1 MKESEKKIK
10 KSPYMMNRELS
21 WLKFNERVLNEAG
34 NPKVPLAERLT
45 FVSIYQSNLD
55 EFYRVRVGT
64 LMDQMDVS
72 EVVRENKTNMTSEE
86 QVKAI
91 IRATR
96 ELEEKK
102 TVIYEQL
109 MGELE
114 PKGIRLINFNKLS
127 AEEGKILEEYFDRE
141 IAPYL
146 SANIVSKQQPFPFLK
161 NKDIYAVALLES
173 KGGKTRTAIIPCS
186 NNVFRRLIDIPTRK
200 GTFLLSEEL
209 ILQFLPKFFK
219 NYSVKEKSLIRVTRN
234 ADIDTEMIYDE
245 DLDYR
250 DAMENLIK
258 ERKRMNPVRMEFTG
272 TLNKKM
278 MHALCKTIH
287 VEKEHVFR
295 SEVPLDLSFVFAIQS
310 YLKNTNAGELFYP
323 RRTPRPTPQLNDKE
337 SLIPQILEKDVLL
350 SYPFESMK
358 SFINLLYEAAEDKSV
373 VSIKMTLY
381 RLANK
386 SQIVDALV
394 EAAENGK
401 EVVVLVELR
410 ARFDEENNIEYS
422 RKLEEAGCRVIYGLN
437 GYKVHSKLCLIS
449 RKTEQGVSYVTQIG
463 TGNYNEKTSALYTD
477 LSLITGNQ
485 EIGKE
490 AAEVFAA
497 MLRGETVEETHL
509 LLVAPK
515 CLQNKVLD
523 MIEEEIQHVKN
534 GEEGYIGIKIN
545 SLTDKV
551 IISKL
556 VEASQAGV
564 KIEMIVRG
572 ICCLIPGVKGY
583 TENITVISIVGRFL
597 EHSRIYRFG
606 TKERENVYIASAD
619 FMTRNTL
626 RRVEVAAPVLDE
638 RLKNQ
643 LDWMFETMMKDD
655 EKGKCLT
662 EKGIYV
668 DRNLHVQKLNSQE
681 CFYEAAYANAEKR
694 QK

>member
-1 MKESEKKIK
+1 MKKEEAKN
-10 KSPYMMNRELS
+10 PYMMNRELS

-34 NPKVPLAERLT
+34 NPGVPLAERLT
-45 FVSIYQSNLD
+45 FAAIYQSNLD

-64 LMDQMDVS
+64 LMDQMESS
-72 EVVRENKTNMTSEE
+72 EVVRENKTNMTSKE

-91 IRATR
+91 LKETR
-96 ELEEKK
+96 ELDLKK
-102 TVIYEQL
+102 AVIYEQL

-127 AEEGKILEEYFDRE
+127 AGEGKLLEAYFDHE

-146 SANIVSKQQPFPFLK
+146 SANIVSRQQPFPFLK
-161 NKDIYAVALLES
+161 NKDIYAVALLAT
-173 KGGKTRTAIIPCS
+173 KGGKTKTAIIPCS
-186 NNVFRRLIDIPTRK
+186 NNVFKRLIDIPTRK
-200 GTFLLSEEL
+200 GTFMLSEEL
-209 ILQFLPKFFK
+209 ILHFLPKMFK
-219 NYSVKEKSLIRVTRN
+219 NYEVREKSLLRITRN
-234 ADIDTEMIYDE
+234 ADIDTETIYDE

-250 DAMENLIK
+250 EAMENLIK
-258 ERKRMNPVRMEFTG
+258 QRKRMNPVRMELSRK
-272 TLNKKM
+272 LNKKM
-278 MHALCKTIH
+278 IKALCKDIH
-287 VEKEHVFR
+287 IEKEHVFMSR
-295 SEVPLDLSFVFAIQS
+295 VPLDMSFVFAIQS
-310 YLKNTNAGELFYP
+310 YLKNTNQENLFYQ
-323 RRTPRPTPQLNDKE
+323 RRTPRMTPELDEKCL
-337 SLIPQILEKDVLL
+337 LIPQIIKKDVLL
-350 SYPFESMK
+350 SYPFENIK
-358 SFINLLYEAAEDKSV
+358 SFINLLFEAAKDETV

-381 RLANK
+381 RLADK
-386 SQIVDALV
+386 SQIVEALV

-410 ARFDEENNIEYS
+410 ARFDEESNIEYS

-449 RKTEQGVSYVTQIG
+449 RKTEDGISYITQVG

-477 LSLITGNQ
+477 LSLITSNQ

-497 MLRGETVEETHL
+497 LLKGETVEQTSL

-523 MIEEEIQHVKN
+523 MIDEEIAHVKQ

-551 IISKL
+551 IMNKL

-572 ICCLIPGVKGY
+572 ICCLIPGIKGY
-583 TENITVISIVGRFL
+583 TENIKVVSIVGRFL

-606 TKERENVYIASAD
+606 TKEREKVYIASAD
-619 FMTRNTL
+619 FMTRNTV

-638 RLKNQ
+638 KLRERL
-643 LDWMFETMMKDD
+643 DFMFETMMNDD

-662 EKGIYV
+662 AKGVYV
-668 DRNLHVQKLNSQE
+668 DRNLNDVKLNSQE
-681 CFYEAAYANAEKR
+681 TFYAMAYSNAEKR
-694 QK
+694 